1 MSAAIGPNLVE
12 DGLAFHVDAINSKCY
27 PGSGTLLTD
36 LVTPATMTLG
46 AANVYSNGNLVFD
59 GTGLT
64 AAQCVSSA
72 THSITG
78 SQTLGAVF
86 QGFSNAKPHSTIICT
101 DTTYQYGAKLMFYKN
116 IERVTLW
123 LGMGTSNLEVIDPV
137 NLVDGVTRH
146 LMVTW
151 DMATG
156 AVNFYI
162 NGVFHLLVGTV
173 AMSPLVLAGAKVVL
187 GREYHGMTPG
197 SEYTANMKL
206 YSASVYNRALTAAEV
221 AQNFNALRGRYGL

>member
-156 AVNFYI
+156 Q
-162 NGVFHLLVGTV
+162 LLHQRRLP
-173 AMSPLVLAGAKVVL
+173 SF
-187 GREYHGMTPG
+187 
-197 SEYTANMKL
+197 SW
-206 YSASVYNRALTAAEV
+206 YSSNVSISFSWSQGGPWARISRDDS
-221 AQNFNALRGRYGL
+221 R